1 MLKPH
6 SMEEDD
12 EEEEEEEEEEVEEVE
27 QEHREDGCCA
37 DLRNEA
43 GGSREIKTPG
53 RARSFI

>member
-6 SMEEDD
+6 SMEEEDGDDDD
-12 EEEEEEEEEEVEEVE
+12 EEEEEEEVE

>member
-6 SMEEDD
+6 SMEEEEDEDDD
-12 EEEEEEEEEEVEEVE
+12 EDEEEEVE